1 MVRMVENEGRWDHFR
16 MLKMGYVFYSLLLV
30 FAHNTLRKMLLL
42 FTENKS
48 RFYIY

>member
-1 MVRMVENEGRWDHFR
+1 MVILVENEGRWDHFR
-16 MLKMGYVFYSLLLV
+16 MLKMGYVFYSILLV
-30 FAHNTLRKMLLL
+30 LARNTLRKILLL